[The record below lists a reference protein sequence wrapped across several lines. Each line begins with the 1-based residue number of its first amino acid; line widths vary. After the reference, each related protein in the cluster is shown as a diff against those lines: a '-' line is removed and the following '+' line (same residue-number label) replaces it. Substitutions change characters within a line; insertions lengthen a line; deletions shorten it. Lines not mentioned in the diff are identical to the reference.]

1 VKVVISATIRNV
13 ETFEVFRKKCG
24 RMPRERRAARERADM
39 VIEEARL
46 TLNESVWVPPR
57 PRVFWYA
64 VGAEIRIVEV
74 LKKK

>member
-1 VKVVISATIRNV
+1 
-13 ETFEVFRKKCG
+13 
-24 RMPRERRAARERADM
+24 M